1 MAQRNKRRG
10 HRISGAA
17 AGLTGAVAGSSLP
30 GNGLHGSGLHSVE
43 THSHP
48 GRDSGSIW
56 NRRRVLLLNSTYE
69 PLTALPVRRAIIML
83 ICGKADVVH
92 DDPTGPVVHSAS
104 RSIAVP
110 SVIRLRTFVRVPYRA
125 RVPMTRA
132 ALMHRD
138 RFCCAYCGGK
148 ADTVDHVVPR
158 SRGGDHSWE
167 NCVACCSTCNHRKGD
182 RLLTELGWSLRL
194 VPASP
199 KGQHWRLLA
208 TVKELDPA
216 WARYLGEGAA

>member
-1 MAQRNKRRG
+1 MAQRNHRRG

-17 AGLTGAVAGSSLP
+17 AGLTGAVVGSS
-30 GNGLHGSGLHSVE
+30 LHGSGLHSVDAC
-43 THSHP
+43 SHV
-48 GRDSGSIW
+48 GHDTGSIW

-69 PLTALPVRRAIIML
+69 PLTALPVRRAIVML

-92 DDPTGPVVHSAS
+92 EDPTGPVVHSAS

-110 SVIRLRTFVRVPYRA
+110 SVIRLRSFVRVPYRA

-138 RFCCAYCGGK
+138 RFCCAYCGAK

-158 SRGGDHSWE
+158 SRGGAHSWE

-182 RLLTELGWSLRL
+182 RLLAELGWTLRL
-194 VPASP
+194 VPALP
-199 KGQHWRLLA
+199 KGQHWRLLS

>member
-1 MAQRNKRRG
+1 
-10 HRISGAA
+10 
-17 AGLTGAVAGSSLP
+17 
-30 GNGLHGSGLHSVE
+30 
-43 THSHP
+43 
-48 GRDSGSIW
+48 
-56 NRRRVLLLNSTYE
+56 VLLLNSTYE

-92 DDPTGPVVHSAS
+92 DDPTGPVVHSTT

-110 SVIRLRTFVRVPYRA
+110 SVIRLKTFVRVPYRA

-138 RFCCAYCGGK
+138 RFCCAYCGAK

-182 RLLTELGWSLRL
+182 KSLSELGWSLRWA
-194 VPASP
+194 PTSP
-199 KGQHWRLLA
+199 KGQHWRLLS
-208 TVKELDPA
+208 TVKELDPS